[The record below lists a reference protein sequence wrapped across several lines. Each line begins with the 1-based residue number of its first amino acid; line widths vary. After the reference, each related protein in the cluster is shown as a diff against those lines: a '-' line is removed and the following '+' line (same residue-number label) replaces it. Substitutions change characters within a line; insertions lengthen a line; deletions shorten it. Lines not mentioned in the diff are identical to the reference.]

1 MVQYKDVPD
10 YYFKKALA
18 LEKLGK
24 YEESIE
30 CYDKILEID
39 PRALNAY
46 HNKGVALEKLGKHEE
61 AVKCFDKEKPKEKIS
76 PEKEAQIKH
85 EEGFELLKSGKYE
98 EAVECFGWALVY
110 SSYQFASAYA
120 GKGAALLALTDD
132 NSNYEDYEVV
142 IDCLDSA
149 LRIEPNDS

>member
-39 PRALNAY
+39 PNDARAWYNKGTSLSEHVNPYDGSSYAKSKAEEAIKCFEKVLEIDPNDARALF
-46 HNKGVALEKLGKHEE
+46 NKGTACILVDRNEEATTCLEK
-61 AVKCFDKEKPKEKIS
+61 AVKIDPT
-76 PEKEAQIKH
+76 
-85 EEGFELLKSGKYE
+85 LLERNQLSK
-98 EAVECFGWALVY
+98 
-110 SSYQFASAYA
+110 
-120 GKGAALLALTDD
+120 D
-132 NSNYEDYEVV
+132 
-142 IDCLDSA
+142 
-149 LRIEPNDS
+149 